1 MSAENY
7 TTPSDTTIV
16 DSCLLPSTVAGTTTT
31 TRTKRNNS
39 SYTIERPKRSLFCLD
54 QKNRFRLLCI
64 HIVEWKPFEWLI
76 LTMICANCLALAIYQ
91 PYSGLD
97 SDFRNTVLEML
108 EYVFIFVFTIECL
121 LKIVA
126 YGFVMHPG
134 AYLRNAWNILD
145 FVIIVVGN
153 CSTALSWANLPNVD
167 VKALRAFRVLRPLRL
182 VSGVPSLQIV
192 LNSVLQAM
200 VPLFHVAL
208 LVLFVIII
216 YAIMGLE
223 LFCGKLSRTCVHPD
237 TGLPLQGGSS
247 SPCGFGRSAR
257 HCSINANCSETKY
270 WPGPNHGITNF
281 DNIGFAMLT
290 VFTCVSQEGWTD
302 VMYWV
307 NDAVGNEWPWI
318 YFVSLVVLGSFFVL
332 NLVLG
337 VLSGEFSKEREK
349 ARVRGIFKKRRE
361 KIRFEE
367 ELRSYLD
374 WILQA
379 EDIWDAV
386 GDETTFETVENNDAK
401 YTSGSRLDWLLRRF
415 SRLKCKKLQMLPF
428 YSSKLRRKGRKLI
441 KSQAFYWIVIVLVFL
456 NTFVLTL
463 EHHRQPLW
471 LEEFQDY
478 VNICFVILFALEML
492 LKMFCL
498 GFYNYFMSLF
508 NRFDCF
514 VVLCSI
520 VEISLTQARVIKP
533 LGLSVLRS
541 ARLLRLFKV
550 TRYWD
555 SLRNLVASL
564 LNSLRS
570 IVSLLLLLFL
580 FIVIFAL
587 LGMQIFGGKFKFDPF
602 GSKPR
607 SNFDSFPQSLLT
619 VFQILTGEDWN
630 SVMYAGIQSFGGA
643 SSIGIVVCVYFIVLF
658 VCGNYIL
665 LNVFLAIAVD
675 NLGDNDQSEPETVV
689 PHVNEETLQE
699 QDDEKMMINNDNNE
713 EEANFEI
720 QLCNGETQRENG
732 QFEQLN
738 NNNWSN
744 SDGTKDETD
753 DATVLN
759 GNNRK
764 RGASLLA
771 KDDSFGENC
780 RKASLLHIPPHNS
793 LFIFSPQNK
802 LRIACAKLIRHA
814 YFKNL
819 VLLCILVS
827 SGLLAAEDPLSRHS
841 TLNDVLGFFD
851 IFFTSVFTVE
861 IVLKIITFGLVLHE
875 ESFCRN
881 AFNLLD
887 LLVVAVSLASFGLK
901 SGAISVVKIL
911 RVLRVLRPLRA
922 INRAKGLK
930 HVVQCVIVAVKT
942 IGNILLVTFML
953 QFMFAIVGVQLFK
966 GTFYRCT
973 DSTKTNPQDCR
984 GVFIHYDGGDR
995 TKPVVEFREWVNN
1008 DFNFDDIRNAL
1019 ISLFVVG
1026 TFEGWPD
1033 LLYVAIDSTEEDSG
1047 PVYNYRQAVAIFFIA
1062 YIVVIA
1068 FFMQNIFVGFVIITF
1083 QNEGEREYEN
1093 CELDKNQRKCIDFTL
1108 NVKPQKRYVPS
1119 SQFRYKLWLFVTSSY
1134 FEYGI
1139 LFIIIL
1145 NTFVLAMRHHHPNP
1159 ITEEVLDFLN
1169 FIFTSVFAAEVLL
1182 KLMAFTI
1189 VNYFADAWNV
1199 FDFIV
1204 VLGSVIDIVCSKV
1217 GPGESVISMNFFRLF
1232 RVMRLVKLLGRGE
1245 GMRTLV
1251 WTFLKSFQSLPY
1263 VVLLIVLLFFIYA
1276 VIGMQVFGKIAF
1288 DDDTQIHRHNNF
1300 RTFYSALL
1308 VLFRCATG
1316 EAWQNIMLD
1325 CSDRPTVLCEKAFL
1339 HEDEEASGATTC
1351 GTNFAYPYFISF
1363 FILSSCLII
1372 NLFVAIIMDNFD
1384 YLTRDWSI
1392 LGPHHLEEFVRLWS
1406 EFDPDARG
1414 RIKHLDVLI
1423 LLRKISPPLG
1433 FGDFCP
1439 HRIACKKLI
1448 SMNMSLF
1455 PDGTVGFHATLLA
1468 LVRTNLNIFCDSEE
1482 NFEKFEFFF
1491 SNKNFKQRFADSIEM
1506 ANIRLRRVIRKVW
1519 KKTSESFLDEILPLT
1534 TGEDDVTVG
1543 KFYATYL
1550 IQDYFLRFKR
1560 RRMLEARRMNQTPR
1574 HGIKVL
1580 MAGLREPIHDS
1591 VEPHRRYS
1599 GNLFADWMKDF
1610 EEPQHRRN
1618 HILFNG
1624 LTSDHQKQRRVNNKN
1639 FSSAINYK
1647 EHFRKKKN
1655 VPSLQINKTTHST
1668 STPNGHVPQSESDD
1682 PQPWRPYPHNACVRL
1697 FDLVS
1702 RLSINI

>member
-1 MSAENY
+1 
-7 TTPSDTTIV
+7 
-16 DSCLLPSTVAGTTTT
+16 
-31 TRTKRNNS
+31 
-39 SYTIERPKRSLFCLD
+39 
-54 QKNRFRLLCI
+54 
-64 HIVEWKPFEWLI
+64 
-76 LTMICANCLALAIYQ
+76 MICANCLALAIYQ

-97 SDFRNTVLEML
+97 SDFRNTILEML

-247 SPCGFGRSAR
+247 SPCGFGHSAR

-386 GDETTFETVENNDAK
+386 GDEATFETVENNDAK

-441 KSQAFYWIVIVLVFL
+441 KSQAFYWIVIVL
-456 NTFVLTL
+456 
-463 EHHRQPLW
+463 
-471 LEEFQDY
+471 
-478 VNICFVILFALEML
+478 
-492 LKMFCL
+492 
-498 GFYNYFMSLF
+498 
-508 NRFDCF
+508 
-514 VVLCSI
+514 
-520 VEISLTQARVIKP
+520 ARVIKP

-675 NLGDNDQSEPETVV
+675 NLGDNDQSEPETAL

-699 QDDEKMMINNDNNE
+699 QDDEKMIIDNDNIE
-713 EEANFEI
+713 QEEANFEI

-738 NNNWSN
+738 NNNNWSN

-753 DATVLN
+753 

-780 RKASLLHIPPHNS
+780 RKASLLHIPPYNS
-793 LFIFSPQNK
+793 L

-827 SGLLAAEDPLSRHS
+827 SALLAAEDPLSRHS

-887 LLVVAVSLASFGLK
+887 LLVVAVS

-1363 FILSSCLII
+1363 FILSSCL
-1372 NLFVAIIMDNFD
+1372 V
-1384 YLTRDWSI
+1384 
-1392 LGPHHLEEFVRLWS
+1392 
-1406 EFDPDARG
+1406 
-1414 RIKHLDVLI
+1414 
-1423 LLRKISPPLG
+1423 
-1433 FGDFCP
+1433 
-1439 HRIACKKLI
+1439 
-1448 SMNMSLF
+1448 
-1455 PDGTVGFHATLLA
+1455 
-1468 LVRTNLNIFCDSEE
+1468 
-1482 NFEKFEFFF
+1482 
-1491 SNKNFKQRFADSIEM
+1491 
-1506 ANIRLRRVIRKVW
+1506 
-1519 KKTSESFLDEILPLT
+1519 
-1534 TGEDDVTVG
+1534 
-1543 KFYATYL
+1543 
-1550 IQDYFLRFKR
+1550 
-1560 RRMLEARRMNQTPR
+1560 
-1574 HGIKVL
+1574 
-1580 MAGLREPIHDS
+1580 
-1591 VEPHRRYS
+1591 
-1599 GNLFADWMKDF
+1599 
-1610 EEPQHRRN
+1610 
-1618 HILFNG
+1618 
-1624 LTSDHQKQRRVNNKN
+1624 
-1639 FSSAINYK
+1639 
-1647 EHFRKKKN
+1647 
-1655 VPSLQINKTTHST
+1655 
-1668 STPNGHVPQSESDD
+1668 
-1682 PQPWRPYPHNACVRL
+1682 
-1697 FDLVS
+1697 
-1702 RLSINI
+1702 